1 MQNLVKQFEENK
13 QKFYD
18 AEKFNVAMKL
28 DYLIKQVHLLFDIS
42 VVINKELFAD
52 IDKAYTVEESTTVE
66 SPSITEKP
74 VEIINKKEPITNT
87 TEESENNIVI
97 LPHTAEYPT
106 ELSDDEYDNVVKI
119 TTNATKETED
129 SDVEEIVIEEGD
141 ERSILDILT
150 DKVLEEGIDPNLY
163 DDDEDITIEDV
174 MTEEF
179 KAWGL
184 DVNYVGCKFIF
195 EMINIAEAY
204 NLTRETPYDVIAN
217 VVSPEDPSLFKR
229 SITFIRK
236 KADFSKSEYLSILSK
251 LPDDEITNIVLLQNI
266 LDLCY

>member
-97 LPHTAEYPT
+97 LPHTAECPI
-106 ELSDDEYDNVVKI
+106 EVPEAKYDSVVKV
-119 TTNATKETED
+119 TTNVED

>member
-1 MQNLVKQFEENK
+1 MHNLVKQFEENK

-42 VVINKELFAD
+42 VVINKELFED

-74 VEIINKKEPITNT
+74 VEIINKKESITNT
-87 TEESENNIVI
+87 TEELENNIVI
-97 LPHTAEYPT
+97 LPHTAECPI
-106 ELSDDEYDNVVKI
+106 EEPEAKYDSVVKV
-119 TTNATKETED
+119 TTNVED

-195 EMINIAEAY
+195 DMINIAEAY

>member
-74 VEIINKKEPITNT
+74 VEIINKKESITNT

-97 LPHTAEYPT
+97 LPHTAECPI
-106 ELSDDEYDNVVKI
+106 EAPEAKYDSVVKV
-119 TTNATKETED
+119 TTNVED

-163 DDDEDITIEDV
+163 DDDEDVTIEDV

-184 DVNYVGCKFIF
+184 DVDYVGCKFIF
-195 EMINIAEAY
+195 KMINIAEAH

-266 LDLCY
+266 LDLCH

>member
-74 VEIINKKEPITNT
+74 VEIINKKESITNT

-97 LPHTAEYPT
+97 LPHTAECPI
-106 ELSDDEYDNVVKI
+106 EAPEAKYDSVVKV
-119 TTNATKETED
+119 TTNVED

-163 DDDEDITIEDV
+163 DDDEDITIEDA

-184 DVNYVGCKFIF
+184 DVDYVGCKFIF
-195 EMINIAEAY
+195 EMINIAEAH

-229 SITFIRK
+229 IITFIRK

-266 LDLCY
+266 LDLCH

>member
-1 MQNLVKQFEENK
+1 MQNLVEQFEDNK
-13 QKFYD
+13 QKFYN

-74 VEIINKKEPITNT
+74 VEITNKNELQTNSTGETKNDIIT
-87 TEESENNIVI
+87 
-97 LPHTAEYPT
+97 LPHTAECSTKVPDTKYNSMV
-106 ELSDDEYDNVVKI
+106 EI
-119 TTNATKETED
+119 TTNTED

-150 DKVLEEGIDPNLY
+150 DKILEEGIDPNLY
-163 DDDEDITIEDV
+163 DDDEDITIENV
-174 MTEEF
+174 MEEEF

-184 DVNYVGCKFIF
+184 DVHYAGCKFIF
-195 EMINIAEAY
+195 KMVNIAEEH

-217 VVSPEDPSLFKR
+217 IVSPEDPSLFKR

>member
-97 LPHTAEYPT
+97 LPHTAECPI
-106 ELSDDEYDNVVKI
+106 EAPEAKYDSVVKV
-119 TTNATKETED
+119 TTNVED

-163 DDDEDITIEDV
+163 GDDEDITIEDV

-251 LPDDEITNIVLLQNI
+251 LPDDEITNIVLLLNI